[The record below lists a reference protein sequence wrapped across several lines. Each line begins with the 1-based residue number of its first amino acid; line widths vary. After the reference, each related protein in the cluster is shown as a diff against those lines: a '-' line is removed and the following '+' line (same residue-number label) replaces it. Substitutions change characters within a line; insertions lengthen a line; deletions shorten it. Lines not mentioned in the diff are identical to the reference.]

1 MLRLSCGEYEQMEF
15 NNVRRSIYTTTNL
28 LDSQLKRLRSK
39 HVLYL
44 SGLKKLLLEEENGL
58 HEKEM

>member
-1 MLRLSCGEYEQMEF
+1 MEF

-28 LDSQLKRLRSK
+28 LDSQLKQLRSK
-39 HVLYL
+39 HALYL
-44 SGLKKLLLEEENGL
+44 AGLKKLLLEEENGL

>member
-28 LDSQLKRLRSK
+28 LDSQLKQLRSK
-39 HVLYL
+39 HAFYL
-44 SGLKKLLLEEENGL
+44 AGLKKLLLEEEKKKKK
-58 HEKEM
+58 KEM

>member
-28 LDSQLKRLRSK
+28 LDSQLKQLRSK
-39 HVLYL
+39 HALYL
-44 SGLKKLLLEEENGL
+44 AGLKKLLLEEENGL

>member
-28 LDSQLKRLRSK
+28 LDSQLKRLRSN
-39 HVLYL
+39 HALYL

>member
-28 LDSQLKRLRSK
+28 LDRQLKQLQSK
-39 HVLYL
+39 HALYL

>member
-1 MLRLSCGEYEQMEF
+1 MLRLSCGEYEQLEF

-28 LDSQLKRLRSK
+28 LDRQLKQLQSK
-39 HVLYL
+39 HALYL